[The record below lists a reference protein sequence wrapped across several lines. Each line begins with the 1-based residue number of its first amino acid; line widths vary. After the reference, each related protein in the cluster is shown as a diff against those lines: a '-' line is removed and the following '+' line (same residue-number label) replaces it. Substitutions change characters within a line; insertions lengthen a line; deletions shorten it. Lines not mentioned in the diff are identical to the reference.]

1 MGSIDAQYQ
10 SAEEHPK
17 LAVVCTMHCLEIAE
31 CWSNDGFQDHFEI
44 KSLVLGP
51 SEYKSK
57 LVNYSGVALTKFA
70 NLGVF

>member
-31 CWSNDGFQDHFEI
+31 CLSNDGFQDI
-44 KSLVLGP
+44 L
-51 SEYKSK
+51 K
-57 LVNYSGVALTKFA
+57 LNH
-70 NLGVF
+70 